1 MDRMI
6 AAFATAQSPKAL
18 EAWAGRQRRRYPLD
32 DGTKRVANAHAIST
46 LSRLF
51 PESVKVVSP

>member
-18 EAWAGRQRRRYPLD
+18 EAWADRQRRRYPLD
-32 DGTKRVANAHAIST
+32 DGTRAAANARALST

-51 PESVKVVSP
+51 PESVKVS